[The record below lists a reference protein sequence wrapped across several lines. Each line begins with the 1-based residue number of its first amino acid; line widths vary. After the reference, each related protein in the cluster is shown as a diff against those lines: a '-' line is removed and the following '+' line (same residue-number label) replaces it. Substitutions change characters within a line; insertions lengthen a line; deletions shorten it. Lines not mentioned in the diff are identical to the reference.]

1 MASRGRRD
9 FSIDDAFE
17 ESEEDRVS
25 YYMTDN
31 TDLSFNFLI
40 EVMRIRNF
48 KFFPDLGSPSH
59 ISESLVTIF
68 WATKC

>member
-25 YYMTDN
+25 YCLN
-31 TDLSFNFLI
+31 EPLFWFVFFFI
-40 EVMRIRNF
+40 EVMRIPGSGV
-48 KFFPDLGSPSH
+48 FFTPGSGIVFFSGSRIP
-59 ISESLVTIF
+59 IPYF
-68 WATKC
+68 